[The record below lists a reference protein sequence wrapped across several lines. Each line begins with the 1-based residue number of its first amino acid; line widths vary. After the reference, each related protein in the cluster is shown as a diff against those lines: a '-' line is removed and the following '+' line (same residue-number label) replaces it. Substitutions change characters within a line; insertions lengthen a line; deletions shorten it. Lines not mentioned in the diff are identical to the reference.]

1 MSILENSS
9 IDGMG
14 IDEDGQTLVF
24 MISDHLD
31 WENEGEHLLLLQD
44 KLNAYLGYI
53 EAKEFQEVYPQYE
66 FLFFS
71 IEVYFQYA
79 PTEDCMKFFEV
90 MNQQLEE
97 FNICIVGYYE

>member
-53 EAKEFQEVYPQYE
+53 EAKDFQ
-66 FLFFS
+66 
-71 IEVYFQYA
+71 
-79 PTEDCMKFFEV
+79 
-90 MNQQLEE
+90 
-97 FNICIVGYYE
+97 

>member
-44 KLNAYLGYI
+44 KLNAYSWIYRG
-53 EAKEFQEVYPQYE
+53 
-66 FLFFS
+66 
-71 IEVYFQYA
+71 
-79 PTEDCMKFFEV
+79 
-90 MNQQLEE
+90 
-97 FNICIVGYYE
+97 

>member
-53 EAKEFQEVYPQYE
+53 EAKEFQEVYPQHE
-66 FLFFS
+66 FLFFFVE
-71 IEVYFQYA
+71 IYFEYF
-79 PTEDCMKFFEV
+79 PTNNYMKFYKI
-90 MNQQLEE
+90 MNK
-97 FNICIVGYYE
+97 

>member
-66 FLFFS
+66 FLFFF
-71 IEVYFQYA
+71 YRGLF
-79 PTEDCMKFFEV
+79 P
-90 MNQQLEE
+90 
-97 FNICIVGYYE
+97 ICPYRGLYEIF